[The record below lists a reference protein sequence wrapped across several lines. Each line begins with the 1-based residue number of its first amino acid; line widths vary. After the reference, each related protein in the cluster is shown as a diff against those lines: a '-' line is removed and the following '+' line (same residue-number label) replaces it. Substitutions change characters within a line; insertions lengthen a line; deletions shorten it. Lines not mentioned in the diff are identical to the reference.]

1 LKGLEPDFDLVIPVT
16 SEWAR
21 FIASIDPIELPENL
35 IFQGD
40 NFEKLDNKEIFCA
53 ALGELSIRTPAI
65 LNKLETISNT
75 KVVVKPVFGA
85 SSKGVMYFESSK
97 SNWKELKNFRNS
109 TTHVIQEFIN
119 GFGAGVS
126 GFCINGRSY
135 SVYCHKRLME
145 WPMRGG
151 SSTYRESFQN
161 QELELAFSKVAKQ
174 FKWTGFLMLE
184 AKIDRDGRPWI
195 IEANPRIW
203 GSFRQSVENTSI
215 LSELIKIE
223 YCDSMRHE
231 NRTFHNPLGYLS
243 AIINLFIRPG
253 TSLKFILD
261 VKKKP
266 DVSLFLDP
274 KGWLSQFGR

>member
-1 LKGLEPDFDLVIPVT
+1 
-16 SEWAR
+16 
-21 FIASIDPIELPENL
+21 
-35 IFQGD
+35 
-40 NFEKLDNKEIFCA
+40 
-53 ALGELSIRTPAI
+53 
-65 LNKLETISNT
+65 
-75 KVVVKPVFGA
+75 
-85 SSKGVMYFESSK
+85 
-97 SNWKELKNFRNS
+97 
-109 TTHVIQEFIN
+109 
-119 GFGAGVS
+119 
-126 GFCINGRSY
+126 
-135 SVYCHKRLME
+135 ME